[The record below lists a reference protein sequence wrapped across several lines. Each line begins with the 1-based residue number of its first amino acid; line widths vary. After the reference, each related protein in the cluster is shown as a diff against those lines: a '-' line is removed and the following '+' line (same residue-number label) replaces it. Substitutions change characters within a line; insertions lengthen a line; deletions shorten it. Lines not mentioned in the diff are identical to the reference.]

1 MSANN
6 TPSETKTL
14 ITFDDNN
21 SSDGRPEVS
30 KRSKRPSQT
39 AKIWAR
45 AQQRRWH
52 PLRGDRQQRAFQG
65 SSSKTLWR
73 EDHQLFAHHG
83 DSVHPRVRR
92 GHFGGLNAAK
102 PPQPLLSAREQQ
114 TAGAR
119 RDAPYR

>member
-1 MSANN
+1 MAGQKSRSAASGLRK
-6 TPSETKTL
+6 PRRSGLEH
-14 ITFDDNN
+14 
-21 SSDGRPEVS
+21 S
-30 KRSKRPSQT
+30 KG
-39 AKIWAR
+39 AGILCA
-45 AQQRRWH
+45 
-52 PLRGDRQQRAFQG
+52 GDRQQRAFQG